1 MEKGRIRSPSS
12 LMARPCAQTSCSR
25 WEHAH
30 TAWQSRCC
38 LQQLP
43 FYSLFHMVCLPPCVD
58 SRILHK
64 SQLLPSSLFHTCLFL
79 TFLPTGCY
87 SSHQGDSI
95 CHIRIPCYFVLW
107 KPLQVCIIK
116 SGRIMILLFFF
127 FLIHTCNWCILY
139 MCLSPVNH
147 SSTRWPSIV
156 RRFLVTSSLNSL
168 WKTSR

>member
-1 MEKGRIRSPSS
+1 MLSDVWSWTAGMEKGRIRSPSS

-64 SQLLPSSLFHTCLFL
+64 SQLLPSSLFHTCLFSHL
-79 TFLPTGCY
+79 SSNRMLFKPSRRQHL
-87 SSHQGDSI
+87 SHQNT
-95 CHIRIPCYFVLW
+95 
-107 KPLQVCIIK
+107 
-116 SGRIMILLFFF
+116 LLFCPLKTIAGMYNQKWTHNDFAIFF
-127 FLIHTCNWCILY
+127 FKYIHVIDAFFICVY
-139 MCLSPVNH
+139 H
-147 SSTRWPSIV
+147 Q
-156 RRFLVTSSLNSL
+156 
-168 WKTSR
+168 